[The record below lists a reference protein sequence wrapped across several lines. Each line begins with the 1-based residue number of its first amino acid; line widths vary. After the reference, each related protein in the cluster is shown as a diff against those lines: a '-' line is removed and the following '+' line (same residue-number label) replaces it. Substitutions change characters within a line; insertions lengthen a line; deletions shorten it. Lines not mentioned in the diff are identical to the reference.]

1 MSATQE
7 HTRRPVHAGCQMK
20 HDREAR
26 RDGKSTPKFSRDG
39 ETGPRRK
46 LQWREEGNPS
56 TREARYQQYD
66 DILGSRSTHRRPN
79 ERQPGSLKDREAHN
93 RDQPG
98 RGGRSTPEAPMGVQ
112 GKPVHAGGPT
122 STIR

>member
-26 RDGKSTPKFSRDG
+26 RNGKSTPKFSRDG
-39 ETGPRRK
+39 ETGPRRR

-56 TREARYQQYD
+56 TREARHQHYD
-66 DILGSRSTHRRPN
+66 DILGSRSTHRRPH
-79 ERQPGSLKDREAHN
+79 E
-93 RDQPG
+93 
-98 RGGRSTPEAPMGVQ
+98 
-112 GKPVHAGGPT
+112 GKPERPGGP
-122 STIR
+122 